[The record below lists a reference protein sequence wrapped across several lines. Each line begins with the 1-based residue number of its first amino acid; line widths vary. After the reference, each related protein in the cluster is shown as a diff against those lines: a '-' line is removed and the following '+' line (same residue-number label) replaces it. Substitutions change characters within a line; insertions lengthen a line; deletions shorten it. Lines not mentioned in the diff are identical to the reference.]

1 MQTNATTPE
10 PGLPLIGQ
18 WVPQTLQAYDLSL
31 TTTQVVRSLILYEYK
46 LEEMVLPPI
55 NPVRDLCDEVM
66 LAQLYAEFAHEDREL
81 ANTGLADY
89 AHSLAVEDG
98 VE

>member
-1 MQTNATTPE
+1 MQTYTNTHVIE
-10 PGLPLIGQ
+10 Q
-18 WVPQTLQAYDLSL
+18 WVPQTLQAYGLSQ
-31 TTTQVVRSLILYEYK
+31 TATQVMPGPILYKYK
-46 LEEMVLPPI
+46 LQEVILPPI
-55 NPVRDLCDEVM
+55 NPTRDLLDEVM
-66 LAQLYAEFAHEDREL
+66 LAQLYAEFAQEDREL

>member
-1 MQTNATTPE
+1 MQTYATTRV
-10 PGLPLIGQ
+10 IGQ
-18 WVPQTLQAYDLSL
+18 WVSQTLQAYGLSQ
-31 TTTQVVRSLILYEYK
+31 TAPQVMPGMILYKYK
-46 LEEMVLPPI
+46 LQEVVLPPI

-66 LAQLYAEFAHEDREL
+66 LVQIYAEFAQEDREL
-81 ANTGLADY
+81 SNAGLADY

>member
-1 MQTNATTPE
+1 MQPYTTTPV
-10 PGLPLIGQ
+10 IGQ
-18 WVPQTLQAYDLSL
+18 WVSQTLDSYGLSQTAKPVL
-31 TTTQVVRSLILYEYK
+31 PGLILYKYE
-46 LEEMVLPPI
+46 LHEVVLPSI
-55 NPVRDLCDEVM
+55 NPARDLLDEVM
-66 LAQLYAEFAHEDREL
+66 LAQLYAEFAQEDREL

>member
-1 MQTNATTPE
+1 MQTYTTTPV
-10 PGLPLIGQ
+10 IGQ
-18 WVPQTLQAYDLSL
+18 WMSQTLQVYDLSQTATPVL
-31 TTTQVVRSLILYEYK
+31 PGLILYQYK
-46 LEEMVLPPI
+46 WQEVVLPPI
-55 NPVRDLCDEVM
+55 NPARDLLDEVM
-66 LAQLYAEFAHEDREL
+66 LAQLYTEFAQEDREL